1 MKAKEKLLVKT
12 AKELNKVCKPDPKI
26 DLEGTKEELITGIKE
41 VVVLIEEGD
50 KFSEEVQAVID
61 EVLAEV
67 AAEAEEEEDEDVPE
81 PPKADKKKDKKEDK
95 KADKKK
101 VAAPAVEE
109 DDDDEEEDDDDDD
122 DDDDDEEEDAS
133 LYASVKAASK
143 LAELKAIVT
152 ANKDFKKLAKII
164 DTFKNP
170 FILKKAMT
178 DILEEADPSILVKKA
193 AAADAKKPVKDPNA
207 PAKKN
212 PFKKEPGVL
221 SFQETADKL
230 LADKAD
236 AKTILKTFVA
246 LYKERKSIT
255 DEKFV
260 QGRADI
266 YMKIA
271 KKGKE

>member
-1 MKAKEKLLVKT
+1 MKATLKELQT
-12 AKELNKVCKPDPKI
+12 AAKELNKVL
-26 DLEGTKEELITGIKE
+26 DLEPAISLAAKEKVLVEKIQEAIELIDPEADTFSKVTQKVIDELTPEAEEEDEEEEEEEEE
-41 VVVLIEEGD
+41 VVVVPAKG
-50 KFSEEVQAVID
+50 KKA
-61 EVLAEV
+61 APAPV
-67 AAEAEEEEDEDVPE
+67 APAKGKKAAPVVEEEDED
-81 PPKADKKKDKKEDK
+81 ED
-95 KADKKK
+95 
-101 VAAPAVEE
+101 EE
-109 DDDDEEEDDDDDD
+109 DVE
-122 DDDDDEEEDAS
+122 AS
-133 LYASVKAASK
+133 LYDQVKAAAK
-143 LAELKAIVT
+143 NAELKALV
-152 ANKDFKKLAKII
+152 AEHVEFKKLRKII
-164 DTFKNP
+164 DTFKNA

-178 DILEEADPSILVKKA
+178 DILEEGDPSLLAAKAAKA
-193 AAADAKKPVKDPNA
+193 AAKVKDPNA

-246 LYKERKSIT
+246 LYKDRKNVT

-271 KKGKE
+271 AKGK

>member
-109 DDDDEEEDDDDDD
+109 
-122 DDDDDEEEDAS
+122 DDDDEEEDAS